1 MKIADITIKNGICL
15 APLAGV
21 SDRTFRAM
29 ARRFGAEYT
38 VSEMVS
44 AKALCYEQLCKRP
57 VTEERTKTAPLAA
70 EAGATVLVAGSYVF
84 SDEMEERVEFI
95 KSL

>member
-1 MKIADITIKNGICL
+1 MKIADIEIKNGICL

-44 AKALCYEQLCKRP
+44 
-57 VTEERTKTAPLAA
+57 
-70 EAGATVLVAGSYVF
+70 
-84 SDEMEERVEFI
+84 
-95 KSL
+95 